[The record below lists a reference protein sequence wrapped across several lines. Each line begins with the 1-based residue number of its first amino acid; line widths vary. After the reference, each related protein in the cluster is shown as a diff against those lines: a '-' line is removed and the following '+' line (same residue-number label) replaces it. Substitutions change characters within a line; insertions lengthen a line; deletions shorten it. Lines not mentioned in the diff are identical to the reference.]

1 LSLWKNNSNSNTNAN
16 DKDYFNNKFKIIKNN
31 ERKKKKIN
39 NTNFLENNNNDFYYD
54 KNNSSNSNK
63 SEEADNVDEID
74 DNIETYSKI
83 NQLNYIDITDNI
95 LFKNNSNSNYN
106 SNNSNNKIIC
116 NSEPDDFQN
125 NNNFNNNLNNSFNT
139 PQKMKNTLFF
149 SKSQNRFFTH
159 FQMHQKQN
167 SYLSTLTNTSKNYF
181 SNNSEYEE
189 FDANNNNNNNNMKN
203 IFFLKGGRLK
213 TNESS
218 ESNNS
223 NNIIYNNNSTK
234 NIKNN
239 NKFPKNLSLS
249 FSDNNFFKSLQLRN
263 ANRIMNN
270 QDIFYKNY
278 GINKINNPN
287 NVNNNNN
294 TLNNAFNNF
303 QINNNNLNNNNNNN
317 FIRRNLYMNIPFLK
331 SHKQNFSTN
340 TSNSNINNNNNNNNS
355 NNNNNTNKNVLTA
368 INNIKLKNNNHN
380 KTLMNSKS
388 YANLGEISKT
398 ERQKIIL
405 DNIATNKEK
414 RTTIMIRNIPIKY
427 TDEMIL
433 KELQLFTGKFDC
445 FYMPYDSEKG
455 GNRGYAF
462 INFIHP
468 LHILLFYNVFNGK
481 TWEHFESKKVI
492 EFNFANFQGINEI
505 IKHAKNYKGKKPFFF
520 KIDKTDFIEIPKKFR
535 YKVQKNYHGLK
546 FEKINKQCVI
556 FKIEFI

>member
-1 LSLWKNNSNSNTNAN
+1 MSLWKNNSNSNTNAN
-16 DKDYFNNKFKIIKNN
+16 DFNNKFKIIKSN
-31 ERKKKKIN
+31 EGKKKK
-39 NTNFLENNNNDFYYD
+39 TNNDNINKDFYCD

-83 NQLNYIDITDNI
+83 NQINYIDITDNV
-95 LFKNNSNSNYN
+95 LFKNNSNSNYG
-106 SNNSNNKIIC
+106 SNNSNNKIVC
-116 NSEPDDFQN
+116 NTEPDDYQN
-125 NNNFNNNLNNSFNT
+125 NNVFNVNINNNLNNSFNT
-139 PQKMKNTLFF
+139 PQKMTNFF

-159 FQMHQKQN
+159 FQTHQKQN

-189 FDANNNNNNNNMKN
+189 FEANNNNNNLKN
-203 IFFLKGGRLK
+203 IFFLKNGRLK

-223 NNIIYNNNSTK
+223 NNIIYNNNSNK
-234 NIKNN
+234 NINN
-239 NKFPKNLSLS
+239 SNNYNSNKFPKNLSLS
-249 FSDNNFFKSLQLRN
+249 FSDNNFFKSLQLRS
-263 ANRIMNN
+263 ANRIANN

-278 GINKINNPN
+278 GIN
-287 NVNNNNN
+287 NNNN
-294 TLNNAFNNF
+294 LNNTSMNNVFSNF

-317 FIRRNLYMNIPFLK
+317 FIQRNLYMNIPFLK
-331 SHKQNFSTN
+331 SHKQNYSTS
-340 TSNSNINNNNNNNNS
+340 TSNSNSNNNS
-355 NNNNNTNKNVLTA
+355 NNNNSNKNVLTA
-368 INNIKLKNNNHN
+368 INNIKLKNN

-433 KELQLFTGKFDC
+433 KELHLFTGKFDC
-445 FYMPYDSEKG
+445 FYMPYDAEKG

-462 INFIHP
+462 INFVHP

-492 EFNFANFQGINEI
+492 EFNFANFQGIKDI
-505 IKHAKNYKGKKPFFF
+505 FKHAKNYKGKKPFFF
-520 KIDKTDFIEIPKKFR
+520 KIDKIDYVEIPKKFR

-546 FEKINKQCVI
+546 FEKINKHSVI
-556 FKIEFI
+556 FKIESG